1 MDNLDKKIKDSK
13 SSIKESNINNPGS
26 IYSKANIKKGN
37 LKNTLFS
44 KLMIFRYLTVL
55 LLSLTAILSILL
67 LNNNNSVN
75 NPNED
80 NNNINNP
87 VEDEKNNNSND
98 LNNINLDGSVK
109 FSDASEIRTLLM
121 NSSNVNNNED
131 MEGGVVP
138 PTDEPSGDS
147 PSGGIDH
154 EYETNNQVEG
164 VDEAD
169 IVKVNGDYIYYV
181 TQKITTYGYLDSV
194 YVKRQFGQNA
204 LYILKANGDSLDII
218 KTVTFPSK
226 EEVVASNDEAVVT
239 DIISYTPLDILYTD
253 KYVVLSVSAFAYS
266 NVSYNGNSYM
276 TNYRNYT
283 EFFIYNTNDYT
294 LEKKVNVPGYIKT
307 TRMIDNNL
315 YVISNYNDYLE
326 NDYENCIPNYGLD
339 DTFYEASL
347 DTIYYYPSLGANISS
362 YLVVFRISLN
372 EEINIE
378 SFYLLSPYINDL
390 YVNKDRIYLIKRWG
404 SLINKEGNKI
414 TDYDS
419 TKIIIIS
426 IDGSI
431 TYEGVVEVK
440 GDVSD
445 RYWLDEHNG
454 YLRVATTGIKNSYK
468 MIDDIYKY
476 DSKWERFNYLTIFGK
491 DDNNKWCEISSITEG
506 LGEPGESM
514 KSARFNGNKA
524 TIVTFKQTDPLYYVD
539 LTDPYNPVITSEL
552 KISGFSVYQHPYKD
566 NYVIGIGYEADDD
579 GRTTGYKVALFDITD
594 KNNIQQV
601 GNAIVFSDE
610 EYYTPYVL
618 RDPKELFL
626 DLNNGIFGF
635 KMVQHTINTKWSDT
649 KYQET
654 FKLFKIDL
662 NNENPLSIILSE
674 DRGFYESY
682 TDDNIRRMVF
692 IKDKYY
698 LLGLDEVY
706 IYQLNDLGVELIKKF
721 NLIS

>member
-13 SSIKESNINNPGS
+13 NSIKESNINNPGS

-37 LKNTLFS
+37 LKKTLFS
-44 KLMIFRYLTVL
+44 KVMIFRYLTVL

-67 LNNNNSVN
+67 LNNNSVN

-87 VEDEKNNNSND
+87 VEDENNNNSND

-121 NSSNVNNNED
+121 NSSNGDNNED
-131 MEGGVVP
+131 MEGDVVP
-138 PTDEPSGDS
+138 PADAPSGDS

-266 NVSYNGNSYM
+266 NVSYNGNSYK

-347 DTIYYYPSLGANISS
+347 DSIYYYPSLGANISS

-454 YLRVATTGIKNSYK
+454 YLRVATTGNKNSYK

-491 DDNNKWCEISSITEG
+491 DDNNKWCEISAITEG

-566 NYVIGIGYEADDD
+566 NYVIGIGYEADED

-601 GNAIVFSDE
+601 GNAIVFSNE